1 MIEHDESKL
10 TQLLQQILGSYIE
23 DHKSIMPLF
32 TEQERK
38 HITMEMVLRA
48 LKITGITP
56 GLAKSWLMTDDL
68 LMENPGTSD
77 GEPLIV
83 TPKGR
88 AFWKENGYNKKQIE
102 TEQAIIKTALDQ
114 KVAEGTIK
122 NFKYGRW
129 GFWLSV
135 VNILLFILFKV
146 TDYLEN
152 QERISTEQRLT
163 VQLNKL
169 SEEVFLQ
176 KITVDSLA
184 VELSQADWDRKRA
197 KKLSD

>member
-1 MIEHDESKL
+1 MNEQNESALKE
-10 TQLLQQILGSYIE
+10 LLHRILGSYIE

-48 LKITGITP
+48 LNITGITP

-88 AFWKENGYNKKQIE
+88 PFWKENGYNKKQIE
-102 TEQAIIKTALDQ
+102 TEQAIRKTALDQ

-184 VELSQADWDRKRA
+184 VELSQADLDRKHA
-197 KKLSD
+197 KTLSD